1 MSNFERLTKS
11 IQEYIDLKVYE
22 LIHENKTFAL
32 SSSLSKVATTGLYD
46 DLLRKPNI
54 LDIESIKKEL
64 AEVAST
70 GEYSD
75 LNGLPDIPTVE
86 SIISQITIDNIEISE
101 VGKTGKYEDIIG
113 APNYDEQIQNLGKQ
127 INEIQNPF
135 DITSFNIN
143 PSAVER
149 GSNINVTLSWSYSKD
164 IINQYINN
172 NVIDIELRQK
182 TYENVIS
189 DTTYTIKGISEA
201 NVEKTKSI
209 SIKFYNGIYYGKS
222 SSTIYDSVLINSLT
236 KVLSDDK
243 SRSITVNAGEN
254 EFIYYCIPSR
264 LGIPTFFVGGFE
276 GGFSKVNTISFTN
289 SSNYSENYDIYK
301 SSNSN
306 LGNTTITIK

>member
-32 SSSLSKVATTGLYD
+32 SSSLSKVATSGLYD

-86 SIISQITIDNIEISE
+86 SILSQITIDNIEISE

-113 APNYDEQIQNLGKQ
+113 VPDYDSQINNLIKQ

-135 DITSFNIN
+135 DVTSFTIN
-143 PSAVER
+143 PSVAER
-149 GSNINVTLSWSYSKD
+149 GSSINIILSWQYTRD
-164 IINQYINN
+164 IINQCING
-172 NVIDIELRQK
+172 NVVDIELRSK
-182 TYENVIS
+182 TYENITS
-189 DTTYTIKGISEA
+189 DTTYTLKGISET
-201 NVEKTKSI
+201 NIEKTKSV

-222 SSTIYDSVLINSLT
+222 NSTTYDSDLINSLT
-236 KVLSDDK
+236 KVLSDTK
-243 SRSITVNAGEN
+243 ARSITVSAGEN

-264 LGIPTFFVGGFE
+264 LGVPTFFVGGFE
-276 GGFSKVNTISFTN
+276 GGFDKVSTISFTN